1 MQPNDGSQKLKK
13 PRIVSVDVQE
23 RKVLVTL
30 GRDDSG
36 AAKLKLWSAED
47 SGRGPSLLR
56 TIDCLGM
63 KHADAGVTELAV
75 HDSHPQLVHALG
87 LSTGYVLVLK
97 ADTGEC
103 ISRVIT
109 PSSGPEC

>member
-1 MQPNDGSQKLKK
+1 M
-13 PRIVSVDVQE
+13 
-23 RKVLVTL
+23 VTL